1 MDNEKR
7 KSKLQE
13 IFDSDPLG
21 LLDTKEAPKQK
32 RREEDWR
39 LIEQFQEI
47 TQFYEDND
55 HRLPSADGGD
65 INEYTLAARLSGIK
79 SDPKKV
85 KVLQEYDLYNLLQSE
100 QAKSISLEELL
111 TEDPLGLL
119 ESDEE
124 GDSIFTLSHVKPTDR
139 LRPDYIARR
148 KVCKDFDMY
157 EAAFKQIHADL
168 ESGRR
173 ILVEFKGQEDLVE
186 GHYFVLRGVVFYLE
200 IDNANLTEKTYA
212 GQVYRRK
219 DGRTRCIFDN
229 GTESTMLFRSLT
241 NAMRIDGFGISDI
254 QMNQDGSP
262 KIESDDVQNGY
273 IYVLRSLSRN
283 PKIRQMRNLYK
294 IGYCSGDVTTRIQNA
309 AKQPTYL
316 MSDVEVVLTARCYN
330 LDVPYLEANIHRFFG
345 GCNLQLEI
353 RDDQGI
359 KHYPREWFTVPLSV
373 VEDAIQLIVKKE
385 IEHYKYDP
393 NMKMIIQTS

>member
-1 MDNEKR
+1 MDDETR

-21 LLDTKEAPKQK
+21 LLDVKQTSK
-32 RREEDWR
+32 QERREDDWR
-39 LIEQFQEI
+39 LREQFAEI
-47 TQFYEDND
+47 TQFYEDNQ
-55 HRLPSADGGD
+55 RLPNADGGD
-65 INEYTLAARLSGIK
+65 ISEYTLAARLDGIRR
-79 SDPKKV
+79 DPKKV
-85 KVLQEYDLYNLLQSE
+85 KALLDLDTYNLLRAE
-100 QAKSISLEELL
+100 ETPSISLEQLL

-119 ESDEE
+119 DSDEE
-124 GDSIFTLSHVKPTDR
+124 SDSIFKMSHVKPTDR

-157 EAAFKQIHADL
+157 EDAFKRIHADL

-173 ILVEFKGQEDLVE
+173 KLVVFNGQEDLVE
-186 GHYFVLRGVVFYLE
+186 GNYFVLRGVVFYLE
-200 IDNANLTEKTYA
+200 VDAASLTEKTYQ

-241 NAMRIDGFGISDI
+241 NAMRIDGFCISDI
-254 QMNQDGSP
+254 QVNDDGTP
-262 KIESDDVQNGY
+262 KIEPDDVQNGY

-309 AKQPTYL
+309 AKEPTYL
-316 MSDVEVVLTARCYN
+316 MSDVEVILTARCYN

-345 GCNLQLEI
+345 GTNLQLEI
-353 RDDQGI
+353 RDNQGI
-359 KHYPREWFTVPLSV
+359 LHYPREWFVVPLSV
-373 VEDAIQLIVKKE
+373 VEEAIQLIVKKE

-393 NMKMIIQTS
+393 NMKMIIKTG

>member
-1 MDNEKR
+1 MDDKTH

-21 LLDTKEAPKQK
+21 LLDIKEPPKQE
-32 RREEDWR
+32 RRDEDWR
-39 LIEQFQEI
+39 LREQFAEI
-47 TQFYEDND
+47 TQFFEDNQ
-55 HRLPSADGGD
+55 RLPSSDGGD
-65 INEYTLAARLSGIK
+65 IGEYALAARLDGIK
-79 SDPKKV
+79 RDPKKV
-85 KVLQEYDLYNLLQSE
+85 KALLDLDTYNLLCSE
-100 QAKSISLEELL
+100 ETPSISLEQLL
-111 TEDPLGLL
+111 AEDPLGLL
-119 ESDEE
+119 DSDEE
-124 GDSIFTLSHVKPTDR
+124 SDSIFKLSHVKPTDR

-157 EAAFKQIHADL
+157 EAAFKRIHSDLENGRRKLVVFNGQADL
-168 ESGRR
+168 TEGR
-173 ILVEFKGQEDLVE
+173 
-186 GHYFVLRGVVFYLE
+186 YFVLRGVVFYLE
-200 IDNANLTEKTYA
+200 VDAANLTEKTYQ

-241 NAMRIDGFGISDI
+241 NAMRIDGFGISDL
-254 QMNQDGSP
+254 QTNDDGTP
-262 KIESDDVQNGY
+262 KIEPDDVQNGY

-294 IGYCSGDVTTRIQNA
+294 IGYCSGDVTVRIQNA
-309 AKQPTYL
+309 TKEPTYL

-353 RDDQGI
+353 KDNQGI
-359 KHYPREWFTVPLSV
+359 KHYPREWFLVSLSV
-373 VEDAIQLIVKKE
+373 VEDAIQLIVKKK
-385 IEHYKYDP
+385 IEDYIYNP
-393 NMKMIIQTS
+393 ELKMIIKTG

>member
-1 MDNEKR
+1 MDDESR
-7 KSKLQE
+7 KSKFQE
-13 IFDSDPLG
+13 IFDDDTLG
-21 LLDTKEAPKQK
+21 LLDIKETPKQE
-32 RREEDWR
+32 RRDEDWR

-55 HRLPSADGGD
+55 HRLPNADGGD
-65 INEYTLAARLSGIK
+65 ISEYTLAARLSGIK

-85 KVLQEYDLYNLLQSE
+85 KILREYDMYNLLQSE
-100 QAKSISLEELL
+100 EAKSISLEELL
-111 TEDPLGLL
+111 LDDPHGLL
-119 ESDEE
+119 DSDEE
-124 GDSIFTLSHVKPTDR
+124 GESIFKLSHVKPTDR

-173 ILVEFKGQEDLVE
+173 KLVEFKGQDDLAE
-186 GHYFVLRGVVFYLE
+186 GHYFVLRGVVFFLE
-200 IDNANLTEKTYA
+200 VDNASLTEKTYD

-254 QMNQDGSP
+254 QVNDDGSP
-262 KIESDDVQNGY
+262 KIEPDDVQNGY
-273 IYVLRSLSRN
+273 IYVLRSLSQN

-309 AKQPTYL
+309 AKEPTYL

-353 RDDQGI
+353 QDNQGI

-373 VEDAIQLIVKKE
+373 VEETIQLIVKKE
-385 IEHYKYDP
+385 IEHYRYDP
-393 NMKMIIQTS
+393 AMKMIIKTG

>member
-1 MDNEKR
+1 MDDKTR
-7 KSKLQE
+7 KSKLQK
-13 IFDSDPLG
+13 IFESDSLG
-21 LLDTKEAPKQK
+21 LLDIKDIPKQE
-32 RREEDWR
+32 RRNEDWR
-39 LIEQFQEI
+39 LIEQFGEI
-47 TQFYEDND
+47 TQFYEDNQ
-55 HRLPSADGGD
+55 RLPNCDGED
-65 INEYTLAARLSGIK
+65 IAEYTLAARLSGIK

-85 KVLQEYDLYNLLQSE
+85 KILREYDMYNLLQLE
-100 QAKSISLEELL
+100 EVKSISLEELL

-119 ESDEE
+119 TSDEE
-124 GDSIFTLSHVKPTDR
+124 GNSIFNMSHVKPTER

-148 KVCKDFDMY
+148 KVCKEFDMY
-157 EAAFKQIHADL
+157 EDAFKNIHSDL

-173 ILVEFKGQEDLVE
+173 KLVEFKGQEDLVE
-186 GHYFVLRGVVFYLE
+186 GRYFVLRGVVFYLE
-200 IDNANLTEKTYA
+200 VDNASLTEKTYA

-254 QMNQDGSP
+254 QLNDDGMP
-262 KIESDDVQNGY
+262 KIEPDDVQNGY

-309 AKQPTYL
+309 AKEPTYL

-353 RDDQGI
+353 RDDKGI
-359 KHYPREWFTVPLSV
+359 KHYPREWFIVPLSV
-373 VEDAIQLIVKKE
+373 IEDTIQLIVKKE
-385 IEHYKYDP
+385 IEYYRYDP
-393 NMKMIIQTS
+393 AVKMIIKTG

>member
-1 MDNEKR
+1 MDDEIR

-21 LLDTKEAPKQK
+21 LLDVKETPKQE
-32 RREEDWR
+32 RRNEDWR

-55 HRLPSADGGD
+55 HRLPSTDGGD
-65 INEYTLAARLSGIK
+65 ITEYALAARLSGIK
-79 SDPKKV
+79 ADPKKV
-85 KVLQEYDLYNLLQSE
+85 KILCEYDMYNLLQSE
-100 QAKSISLEELL
+100 EAKSISLEELL

-119 ESDEE
+119 TTDDESE
-124 GDSIFTLSHVKPTDR
+124 SIFTLSHVKPTDR

-157 EAAFKQIHADL
+157 ETAFKQIHADL

-173 ILVEFKGQEDLVE
+173 KLVEFKGQEDLIE
-186 GHYFVLRGVVFYLE
+186 GRYFVLRGVVFYLE
-200 IDNANLTEKTYA
+200 VDNASLTEKTYD

-229 GTESTMLFRSLT
+229 GTESSMLFRSLT

-254 QMNQDGSP
+254 QENDDGTA
-262 KIESDDVQNGY
+262 KIEPDDVQNGY

-309 AKQPTYL
+309 AREPTYL
-316 MSDVEVVLTARCYN
+316 MSDVEVVITARCYN
-330 LDVPYLEANIHRFFG
+330 LDVSYLESNIHRFFA
-345 GCNLQLEI
+345 GCNLQIEI
-353 RDDQGI
+353 RDNQGI
-359 KHYPREWFTVPLSV
+359 MHYPREWFTVPISV
-373 VEDAIQLIVKKE
+373 IEDVIQLIVKKD
-385 IEHYKYDP
+385 IEHYRYDAA
-393 NMKMIIQTS
+393 MKMIIKTK

>member
-1 MDNEKR
+1 MDDETR

-21 LLDTKEAPKQK
+21 LLDVKDTPKQK
-32 RREEDWR
+32 RRAEDWR
-39 LIEQFQEI
+39 LRDQFAEI
-47 TQFYEDND
+47 TQFYEDNQ
-55 HRLPSADGGD
+55 RLPNADGGD
-65 INEYTLAARLSGIK
+65 ITEYTLAARLDGIRR
-79 SDPKKV
+79 DPKKV
-85 KVLQEYDLYNLLQSE
+85 KMLLDLDTYNLLHSE
-100 QAKSISLEELL
+100 ETPSISLEQLL

-119 ESDEE
+119 DSDEE
-124 GDSIFTLSHVKPTDR
+124 GDSIFKMLHVKPTDR
-139 LRPDYIARR
+139 LRPDYIAHR

-157 EAAFKQIHADL
+157 EDAFKRIHADL

-173 ILVEFKGQEDLVE
+173 KLVQFNGQDDLVE
-186 GHYFVLRGVVFYLE
+186 GQYFVLRGVVFYLE
-200 IDNANLTEKTYA
+200 VDNADLTEKTYQ

-241 NAMRIDGFGISDI
+241 NAMRIDGFSISGLQLND
-254 QMNQDGSP
+254 DGTP
-262 KIESDDVQNGY
+262 KIEADDVQNGY

-309 AKQPTYL
+309 AREPTYL

-330 LDVPYLEANIHRFFG
+330 LDVPYLESNIHRFFSG
-345 GCNLQLEI
+345 TNLQLEI
-353 RDDQGI
+353 RDNQGI
-359 KHYPREWFTVPLSV
+359 MHYPREWFVVPLSV
-373 VEDAIQLIVKKE
+373 VEDAIQLIVKKD

-393 NMKMIIQTS
+393 NIKTIIKTG

>member
-1 MDNEKR
+1 MDDTTR

-13 IFDSDPLG
+13 IFDNDPLG
-21 LLDTKEAPKQK
+21 LLVVKETPKQE
-32 RREEDWR
+32 RNDEASR
-39 LIEQFQEI
+39 LREQFAEI
-47 TQFYEDND
+47 SEFYEDNQ
-55 HRLPSADGGD
+55 RLPNGESNS
-65 INEYTLAARLSGIK
+65 INEITLAAMLEGIK
-79 SDPKKV
+79 RDPKKV
-85 KVLQEYDLYNLLQSE
+85 KSLLDLDIYNLLRSE
-100 QAKSISLEELL
+100 ETLSISLEQLL
-111 TEDPLGLL
+111 SEDPLRLL
-119 ESDEE
+119 DTDEESDN
-124 GDSIFTLSHVKPTDR
+124 IFKMTHVRSTDR

-148 KVCKDFDMY
+148 KVCKNFDMY
-157 EAAFKQIHADL
+157 EHAFRRIHSDL

-173 ILVEFKGQEDLVE
+173 KLVLFNGQESLVE

-200 IDNANLTEKTYA
+200 VDAANFVEKTYQ

-254 QMNQDGSP
+254 QVNDDGTP
-262 KIESDDVQNGY
+262 RIELDDVQNGY

-294 IGYCSGDVTTRIQNA
+294 IGYCSGDVTARIQNSV
-309 AKQPTYL
+309 KEPTYL

-330 LDVPYLEANIHRFFG
+330 MDVPYLEANIHRFFSDT
-345 GCNLQLEI
+345 NLQLEI
-353 RDDQGI
+353 RDARGI
-359 KHYPREWFTVPLSV
+359 LHYPREWFIVPLSV
-373 VEDAIQLIVKKE
+373 IEDAIPLIVKKE

>member
-1 MDNEKR
+1 MDDESR

-21 LLDTKEAPKQK
+21 LLDVKETPKQEC
-32 RREEDWR
+32 RNENWR

-47 TQFYEDND
+47 VQFYEDNG
-55 HRLPSADGGD
+55 HRLPSTEGGD
-65 INEYTLAARLSGIK
+65 MTEYTLAARLSAIR

-85 KVLQEYDLYNLLQSE
+85 KILHDYDLYNLLQSE
-100 QAKSISLEELL
+100 EVKSISLEELL

-119 ESDEE
+119 VTDDES
-124 GDSIFTLSHVKPTDR
+124 DSIFKLSHVKPTDR

-148 KVCKDFDMY
+148 KICKDFDMY

-173 ILVEFKGQEDLVE
+173 KLVDFKGQEDLVE
-186 GHYFVLRGVVFYLE
+186 GQYFVLRGVVFYLE
-200 IDNANLTEKTYA
+200 VDNAGLTEKTYD

-241 NAMRIDGFGISDI
+241 NAMRIDGFGISEI
-254 QMNQDGSP
+254 QENNSGTE
-262 KIESDDVQNGY
+262 KIEQDDVQNGY

-283 PKIRQMRNLYK
+283 PKIRQLRNLYK
-294 IGYCSGDVTTRIQNA
+294 IGYCSGDVTVRIQNA
-309 AKQPTYL
+309 AKEPTYL

-330 LDVPYLEANIHRFFG
+330 LDVPYLEANIHRFFA
-345 GCNLQLEI
+345 GCNIQFEI

-359 KHYPREWFTVPLSV
+359 MHYPREWFTVPLSI
-373 VEDAIQLIVKKE
+373 VEDAIQLIVKRD
-385 IEHYKYDP
+385 IEHYRYDASL
-393 NMKMIIQTS
+393 KMIIRL

>member
-1 MDNEKR
+1 MDDESR

-21 LLDTKEAPKQK
+21 LLDVKETPKQEF
-32 RREEDWR
+32 RNENWR

-47 TQFYEDND
+47 VQFYEDNG
-55 HRLPSADGGD
+55 HRLPSTEGGD
-65 INEYTLAARLSGIK
+65 MTEYTLAARLSAIR

-85 KVLQEYDLYNLLQSE
+85 KILHDYDLYNLLQSE
-100 QAKSISLEELL
+100 EVKSISLEELL

-119 ESDEE
+119 VTDDES
-124 GDSIFTLSHVKPTDR
+124 DSIFKLSHVKPTDR

-148 KVCKDFDMY
+148 KICKDFDMY

-173 ILVEFKGQEDLVE
+173 KLVDFKGQEDLVE
-186 GHYFVLRGVVFYLE
+186 GQYFVLRGVVFYLE
-200 IDNANLTEKTYA
+200 VDNAGLTEKTYD

-241 NAMRIDGFGISDI
+241 NAMRIDGFGISEI
-254 QMNQDGSP
+254 QENNSGTE
-262 KIESDDVQNGY
+262 KIEQDDVQNGY

-283 PKIRQMRNLYK
+283 PKIRQLRNLYK
-294 IGYCSGDVTTRIQNA
+294 IGYCSGDVTVRIQNA
-309 AKQPTYL
+309 AKEPTYL

-330 LDVPYLEANIHRFFG
+330 LDVPYLEANIHRFFA
-345 GCNLQLEI
+345 GCNIQFEI

-359 KHYPREWFTVPLSV
+359 MHYPREWFTVPLSI
-373 VEDAIQLIVKKE
+373 VEDAIQLIVKRD
-385 IEHYKYDP
+385 IEHYRYDASL
-393 NMKMIIQTS
+393 KMIIRL

>member
-1 MDNEKR
+1 MDDESR
-7 KSKLQE
+7 KSKLQA

-21 LLDTKEAPKQK
+21 LLDIKETSKQE
-32 RREEDWR
+32 RRDEDWR

-65 INEYTLAARLSGIK
+65 ITEYALAARLSGIRA
-79 SDPKKV
+79 DPKKV
-85 KVLQEYDLYNLLQSE
+85 KILREYDMYNLLQSE
-100 QAKSISLEELL
+100 EVKSISLEELL

-124 GDSIFTLSHVKPTDR
+124 SESIFKLSHVKPTDR

-157 EAAFKQIHADL
+157 EAAFKQIHSDL

-173 ILVEFKGQEDLVE
+173 KLVEFKGQEDLVE
-186 GHYFVLRGVVFYLE
+186 GRYFVLRGVVFYLE
-200 IDNANLTEKTYA
+200 VDNASLTEKTYA

-241 NAMRIDGFGISDI
+241 NAMRIDGFGISEIQVNDDGTPIIEPDDI
-254 QMNQDGSP
+254 
-262 KIESDDVQNGY
+262 QNGY

-309 AKQPTYL
+309 AKEPTYL

-359 KHYPREWFTVPLSV
+359 KHYPREWFIVPLSV
-373 VEDAIQLIVKKE
+373 IEDAIQLIVKKE
-385 IEHYKYDP
+385 IEHYRYDP
-393 NMKMIIQTS
+393 TMKMIIKTD

>member
-1 MDNEKR
+1 MDDGTR
-7 KSKLQE
+7 KTKLQE

-21 LLDTKEAPKQK
+21 LLNVKQTPKQE
-32 RREEDWR
+32 RREDNWR
-39 LIEQFQEI
+39 LREQFAEI
-47 TQFYEDND
+47 TQFYEDNQ
-55 HRLPSADGGD
+55 RVPTTDGGD
-65 INEYTLAARLSGIK
+65 ISEYTLAARLDGIRR
-79 SDPKKV
+79 DPKKV
-85 KVLQEYDLYNLLQSE
+85 RALLDLDTYNLLRAE
-100 QAKSISLEELL
+100 ETPSISLELLL

-119 ESDEE
+119 DSDEE
-124 GDSIFTLSHVKPTDR
+124 SDSIFKMTHVKPTDR

-148 KVCKDFDMY
+148 KVCKDFNMY
-157 EAAFKQIHADL
+157 EEAFKRIQADL

-173 ILVEFKGQEDLVE
+173 KLVVFNGQEDLVE
-186 GHYFVLRGVVFYLE
+186 RNYFVLRGVVFYLE
-200 IDNANLTEKTYA
+200 VDAASLTEKTYQ

-241 NAMRIDGFGISDI
+241 NAMRIDGFCISDI
-254 QMNQDGSP
+254 QVNDDGTP
-262 KIESDDVQNGY
+262 KIEPDDIQNGY

-309 AKQPTYL
+309 AKEPTYL
-316 MSDVEVVLTARCYN
+316 MSDVEVILTARCYN

-345 GCNLQLEI
+345 GTNLQLEI
-353 RDDQGI
+353 RDNQGI
-359 KHYPREWFTVPLSV
+359 MHYPREWFVVPLAV
-373 VEDAIQLIVKKE
+373 VEEAIQLIVKKE

-393 NMKMIIQTS
+393 NVKLIVKTS

>member
-1 MDNEKR
+1 MNDGIR

-21 LLDTKEAPKQK
+21 LLDVKEAPKQE
-32 RREEDWR
+32 RRDEDWR
-39 LIEQFQEI
+39 LRDQFAEI
-47 TQFYEDND
+47 TQFYEDNQ
-55 HRLPSADGGD
+55 RLPNGDGGD
-65 INEYTLAARLSGIK
+65 IIEYTLAARLDGIRR
-79 SDPKKV
+79 DPKKV
-85 KVLQEYDLYNLLQSE
+85 KALLDLDTYNLLRSE
-100 QAKSISLEELL
+100 ETPSISLEQLL

-119 ESDEE
+119 DSDEE
-124 GDSIFTLSHVKPTDR
+124 SDSIFKMSHVKPTDR

-157 EAAFKQIHADL
+157 EEAFNRIHADL

-173 ILVEFKGQEDLVE
+173 KLVQFNGQDDLLE
-186 GHYFVLRGVVFYLE
+186 GRYFVLRGVVFYLE
-200 IDNANLTEKTYA
+200 VDNADLTEKTYQ

-241 NAMRIDGFGISDI
+241 NAMRIDGFGISDL
-254 QMNQDGSP
+254 QLNDDGTP
-262 KIESDDVQNGY
+262 KIEPDDVQNGY

-309 AKQPTYL
+309 AKEPTYL

-330 LDVPYLEANIHRFFG
+330 LDVPYLEANIHRFFSG
-345 GCNLQLEI
+345 TNLQLEI
-353 RDDQGI
+353 KDSQGI
-359 KHYPREWFTVPLSV
+359 LHYPREWFVVPLSV
-373 VEDAIQLIVKKE
+373 VEDAIQLIIKKE

-393 NMKMIIQTS
+393 KMKMIVKTS

>member
-1 MDNEKR
+1 MDDESR
-7 KSKLQE
+7 KSKLQA

-21 LLDTKEAPKQK
+21 LLDIKETSKQE
-32 RREEDWR
+32 RRDEDWW

-65 INEYTLAARLSGIK
+65 ITEYALAARLSGIRA
-79 SDPKKV
+79 DPKKV
-85 KVLQEYDLYNLLQSE
+85 KILREYDMYNLLQSE
-100 QAKSISLEELL
+100 EVKSISLEELL

-124 GDSIFTLSHVKPTDR
+124 SESIFKLSHVKPTDR

-157 EAAFKQIHADL
+157 EAAFKQIHSDL

-173 ILVEFKGQEDLVE
+173 KLVEFKGQEDLVE
-186 GHYFVLRGVVFYLE
+186 GRYFVLRGVVFYLE
-200 IDNANLTEKTYA
+200 VDNASLTEKTYA

-241 NAMRIDGFGISDI
+241 NAMRIDGFGISEI
-254 QMNQDGSP
+254 QVNDDGTP
-262 KIESDDVQNGY
+262 KIEPDDIQNGY

-294 IGYCSGDVTTRIQNA
+294 IGYCTGDVTTRILNA
-309 AKQPTYL
+309 AKEPTYL

-359 KHYPREWFTVPLSV
+359 KHYPREWFIVPLSV
-373 VEDAIQLIVKKE
+373 IEDAIQLIVKKE
-385 IEHYKYDP
+385 IEHYRYDP
-393 NMKMIIQTS
+393 TMKMIIKTD

>member
-1 MDNEKR
+1 MNDKTR
-7 KSKLQE
+7 KSKLQD

-21 LLDTKEAPKQK
+21 LLDVKEISKQE

-39 LIEQFQEI
+39 LIEQFGEI
-47 TQFYEDND
+47 TQFYEENQ
-55 HRLPSADGGD
+55 RLPSGDEGD
-65 INEYTLAARLSGIK
+65 ISEYTLAARLSGIK

-85 KVLQEYDLYNLLQSE
+85 KILQEYDMYNLLQSE
-100 QAKSISLEELL
+100 EAKSISLEELL
-111 TEDPLGLL
+111 TDDPLGLL
-119 ESDEE
+119 DSDEE
-124 GDSIFTLSHVKPTDR
+124 SDSIFKLSHVKPTDR

-157 EAAFKQIHADL
+157 EDAFKRIHEDL
-168 ESGRR
+168 ATGRR
-173 ILVEFKGQEDLVE
+173 KLVTFNGQEDLAE
-186 GHYFVLRGVVFYLE
+186 GRYFVLRGVAFYLE
-200 IDNANLTEKTYA
+200 VDAAGLTEKTYQ

-241 NAMRIDGFGISDI
+241 NAMRIDGFGISDL
-254 QMNQDGSP
+254 QKNDDGTA
-262 KIESDDVQNGY
+262 KIEPDDVQNGY

-294 IGYCSGDVTTRIQNA
+294 IGYCSGDVTNRIKNA
-309 AKQPTYL
+309 INEPTYL

-330 LDVPYLEANIHRFFG
+330 LDVPYLEGNIHHFFG
-345 GCNLQLEI
+345 ECNLSLEI
-353 RDDQGI
+353 KDGQGNS
-359 KHYPREWFTVPLSV
+359 HYPREWFVVPLSV
-373 VEDAIQLIVKKE
+373 VEEAIQLIVKKE

-393 NMKMIIQTS
+393 NMKMIIQTG